1 MARKSSSGAGA
12 GSAAAGSAGSGAASG
27 AGNPGSKKRTP
38 SRGKTVSSPSASA
51 KSPKKFRL
59 RNRDIGISERDP
71 SEAEAFDPVT
81 KLPIGRGFP
90 SSLTPRSQMEKGNYP
105 LSGPCTAR
113 EAAAFLGI
121 DVSALGRYIKQERI
135 PARWIGNQWL
145 LDWKDVRIFDQKPRP
160 RGNPNFVKG

>member
-1 MARKSSSGAGA
+1 MARKSSSGASA
-12 GSAAAGSAGSGAASG
+12 GSAAASGT
-27 AGNPGSKKRTP
+27 GNPGSKKRTS
-38 SRGKTVSSPSASA
+38 SRGKTVASPAASPAASS

>member
-12 GSAAAGSAGSGAASG
+12 GSGAGSSE
-27 AGNPGSKKRTP
+27 SKKRTS
-38 SRGKTVSSPSASA
+38 SRGKTVSGNASSSNPTG
-51 KSPKKFRL
+51 KPGQPKKFRL
-59 RNRDIGISERDP
+59 RNRHIGVSERDP

-90 SSLTPRSQMEKGNYP
+90 SSLLPQSQMEKGNYP

-113 EAAAFLGI
+113 EAAAFMGI
-121 DVSALGRYIKQERI
+121 DVTALGRYIKQERI

-145 LDWKDVRIFDQKPRP
+145 LDWKDVRIFDQKPRR
-160 RGNPNFVKG
+160 RGNPNFVNG